1 MRGRLARYGVAYAP
15 GTWLDGRMAPTGL
28 AHSKTAAAALT
39 VLAACLLIAPP
50 LVASDLDEFKVKR
63 QQVFEFAQKPTVRRH
78 GDSVSVQFATK
89 AFCDVTVAV
98 EDSSLTAGGRPRI
111 IRHLASGVL
120 GRNAP
125 APSFRAFFRSGTT
138 TL

>member
-1 MRGRLARYGVAYAP
+1 
-15 GTWLDGRMAPTGL
+15 MASTAL

-50 LVASDLDEFKVKR
+50 LIASDLDEFKVKR

-89 AFCDVTVAV
+89 ALYDV
-98 EDSSLTAGGRPRI
+98 
-111 IRHLASGVL
+111 
-120 GRNAP
+120 RNVRTPFGAN
-125 APSFRAFFRSGTT
+125 
-138 TL
+138 